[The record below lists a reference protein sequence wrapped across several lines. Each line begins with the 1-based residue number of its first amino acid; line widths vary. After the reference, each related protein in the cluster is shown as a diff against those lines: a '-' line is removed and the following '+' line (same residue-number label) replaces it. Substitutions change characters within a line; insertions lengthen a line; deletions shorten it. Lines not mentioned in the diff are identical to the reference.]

1 MDDNEEHQRM
11 IKKYLLDAYALGG
24 VEDEDRS
31 RIYTEQSW
39 ARWIMDRAKGGNSS
53 TERYCVM
60 LFRIYT
66 NTNTNE
72 GVKETSSSNPQFDK
86 SKAKQV
92 DNISGGKNQ
101 FDMLNEVDTSEG
113 TDMSTLKGRMLVDM
127 FLTKKLQPTCAE
139 SSNWSVDMI
148 KYFKDKWNV
157 WHKKGRI
164 LVSWDKNKVDVNVLY
179 SSRQTMLC
187 LIETVPSKSR
197 LFCSFVYAANSGS
210 ERKELW
216 KDIQRAK
223 KISYGWPWLLTGDF
237 NVTLKNEEHSN
248 GGSKVTNDMQDFIDC
263 TNEAEVEDLC
273 GCGIFYTWIKS
284 PLNPQNSVLKK
295 LDRAMV
301 NEELLNH
308 FPDAN
313 AIFLPY
319 MVSDH
324 SPVVVRFPYSFD
336 KKKKAFRFANFITE
350 RDNFLPTVAAG
361 WKIKVHGHKMYKL
374 VKKMKALKHKL
385 KEISWK

>member
-1 MDDNEEHQRM
+1 MANQKEGFTEVQNRRKLPQNQNKNWQQKM
-11 IKKYLLDAYALGG
+11 YNGNRKGQEYKKKN
-24 VEDEDRS
+24 VS
-31 RIYTEQSW
+31 
-39 ARWIMDRAKGGNSS
+39 
-53 TERYCVM
+53 
-60 LFRIYT
+60 
-66 NTNTNE
+66 NE

-157 WHKKGRI
+157 WHKKG
-164 LVSWDKNKVDVNVLY
+164 
-179 SSRQTMLC
+179 
-187 LIETVPSKSR
+187 
-197 LFCSFVYAANSGS
+197 S

-216 KDIQRAK
+216 KDIQRTK
-223 KISYGWPWLLTGDF
+223 RIYYGWPWLLTGDF
-237 NVTLKNEEHSN
+237 NVTLKNKEHSN
-248 GGSKVTNDMQDFIDC
+248 GGLKVTNDMQDFIDC

-273 GCGIFYTWIKS
+273 GCRVFYTWIKS

-308 FPDAN
+308 FPDEN

-324 SPVVVRFPYSFD
+324 SLVVVRFPYSFG

-361 WKIKVHGHKMYKL
+361 WEINVHGHKMYKL

-385 KEISWK
+385 KEISWKN